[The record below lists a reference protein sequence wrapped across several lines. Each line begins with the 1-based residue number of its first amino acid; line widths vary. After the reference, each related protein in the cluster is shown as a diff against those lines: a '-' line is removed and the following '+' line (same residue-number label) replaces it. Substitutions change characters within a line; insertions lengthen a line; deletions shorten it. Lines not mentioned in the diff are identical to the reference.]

1 LPKPWDWTNR
11 SRSIKR
17 VIILDQGRVVQDADV
32 DELRGAAHQV
42 AGRAT
47 AVDGVSSAELTIAD
61 GATFE
66 RLLSGTVSLAAGD
79 RAGGLETFDEA
90 MRGIVTT
97 LHAELEDAEAR
108 SLRVGGITGILDGG
122 EELTPLDLDPD
133 VVAATPR
140 LDRVTAESFY
150 GRYGL
155 G

>member
-1 LPKPWDWTNR
+1 MSMV
-11 SRSIKR
+11 SRR
-17 VIILDQGRVVQDADV
+17 GILG
-32 DELRGAAHQV
+32 GAA
-42 AGRAT
+42 AAAALLLGACGRGGEKLVEAAEEAAT